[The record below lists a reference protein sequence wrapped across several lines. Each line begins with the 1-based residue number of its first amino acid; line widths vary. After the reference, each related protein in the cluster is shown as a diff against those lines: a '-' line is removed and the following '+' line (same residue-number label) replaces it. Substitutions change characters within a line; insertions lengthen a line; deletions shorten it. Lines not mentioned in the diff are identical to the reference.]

1 MKPIHRRTGR
11 SSTWATAVVVGLAL
25 GPTGAA
31 VAADANP
38 GSADTVYRGG
48 AIHTI
53 DAHGTLA
60 QALAIKDG
68 RISYVGSDAGVQGQI
83 GPATRVVELKG
94 RTVLPGLIDGHMHP
108 VAGGLDLL
116 KCSLQYQPLTVPQ
129 LQERIQQCLD
139 AKAAA
144 SADEWLEVV
153 GWFRYGIIPRGTA
166 VTSATLDALHTKR
179 PIIVHDSFG
188 HSSIANTRA
197 LALAG
202 ITAQSKDPPGGRIGR
217 IAAGAPDGVLEDAAQ
232 ELVDEKIPKP
242 TPEQAVAGAR
252 AALDAMRRQGVTSFL
267 DAIGDP
273 PDIEAFAAVEK
284 SGGLTARAHFAPL
297 IRPAEA
303 ADVEAARK
311 AVARVA
317 AIAKRYDEGAI
328 KPAPSLT
335 VRHVKLFMDGVI
347 NAPANT
353 GALLAPYL
361 ENHGTA
367 AAPRYEP
374 APRREPGVYFPAPV
388 LSELLVG
395 IARNHMDP
403 HLHTDGDGAV
413 RAALD
418 GVQSLRKAMP
428 GEDVRPGFAHCEL
441 VDPADYPRFAELNVT
456 PVLSFQW
463 EKPAPDTIEGTTDTL
478 GATREAII
486 EPAGV
491 LLAKHA
497 RIAFGSDW
505 PVDPLDEWFALQVGV
520 TREARSGHPPEYSG
534 RLGTDP
540 GLPQDFVV
548 KAVTLN
554 AAYELHED
562 RSIGSLE
569 VGKLADLIVID
580 RDVEHVAPTE
590 ISATKVLRTVVG
602 GKAVYDSGEL

>member
-1 MKPIHRRTGR
+1 MQSNQKR
-11 SSTWATAVVVGLAL
+11 SRPSGTRVAALAVGLAL
-25 GPTGAA
+25 GSTGAA
-31 VAADANP
+31 LAADAAAP
-38 GSADTVYRGG
+38 ADTVYRGG
-48 AIHTI
+48 TIHTI
-53 DAHGTLA
+53 DAHDTLA
-60 QALAIKDG
+60 QAIAIKDG
-68 RISYVGSDAGVQGQI
+68 RIAYVGPDAGVQGQI
-83 GPATRVVELKG
+83 GPATKVIDLKG

-116 KCSLQYQPLTVPQ
+116 KCSLKYEPLTVPQ
-129 LQERIQQCLD
+129 VQERIQKCLD
-139 AKAAA
+139 EKPAAG
-144 SADEWLEVV
+144 ADEWLEVV
-153 GWFRYGIIPRGTA
+153 GWFRYGIIPRGTP

-179 PIIVHDSFG
+179 PIVLHDSFG
-188 HSSIANTRA
+188 HSSIANSRA

-202 ITAQSKDPPGGRIGR
+202 ITAQSQDPSGGRIGR
-217 IAAGAPDGVLEDAAQ
+217 GAAGAPDGVLEDAAQ
-232 ELVDEKIPKP
+232 ELVGEKIPKP

-267 DAIGDP
+267 DAIGNP

-297 IRPAEA
+297 IRPAEVPN
-303 ADVEAARK
+303 VEAARK

-317 AIAKRYDEGAI
+317 AISRRYDQGGI
-328 KPAPSLT
+328 RPAPSLT

-367 AAPRYEP
+367 SAPKWEP
-374 APRREPGVYFPAPV
+374 APRREPEVYFPAPV
-388 LSELLVG
+388 LAELLIG

-418 GVQSLRKAMP
+418 GVQRLRAALP
-428 GEDVRPGFAHCEL
+428 GDDVRPGFAHCEL
-441 VDPADYPRFAELNVT
+441 VDPADYDRFADLNVI

-463 EKPAPDTIEGTTDTL
+463 EKPAPDTIEGTINTL
-478 GATREAII
+478 GAAREAII

-520 TREARSGHPPEYSG
+520 TREARAGHSPEYSG
-534 RLGTDP
+534 RLGSDP

-548 KAVTLN
+548 RAITAN

-562 RSIGSLE
+562 RFIGSLE
-569 VGKLADLIVID
+569 VGKFADLIVID
-580 RDVEHVAPTE
+580 RDVEHVAPKD
-590 ISATKVLRTVVG
+590 IAATKVLRTVVG
-602 GKAVYDSGEL
+602 GRAVYDSGEL

>member
-1 MKPIHRRTGR
+1 MALG
-11 SSTWATAVVVGLAL
+11 AGLAL
-25 GPTGAA
+25 CTPGAA
-31 VAADANP
+31 STADSQGP
-38 GSADTVYRGG
+38 ADMVYQGG
-48 AIHTI
+48 TIHTV
-53 DAHGTLA
+53 DAHDTLV
-60 QALAIKDG
+60 QAIAIKDG
-68 RISYVGSDAGVQGQI
+68 RITYAGSEAGVKGQI
-83 GPATRVVELKG
+83 GPGTKVVDLKG

-108 VAGGLDLL
+108 VDGGLDLL
-116 KCSLQYQPLTVPQ
+116 KCSLQYQSLTVQ
-129 LQERIQQCLD
+129 QVQERIQKCID
-139 AKAAA
+139 EKPAAA
-144 SADEWLEVV
+144 ADEWLEVV

-166 VTSATLDALHTKR
+166 VTSATLDTLHTKR
-179 PIIVHDSFG
+179 PIILHDSFG
-188 HSSIANTRA
+188 HSSIANSRA

-202 ITAQSKDPPGGRIGR
+202 VTTQSKDPPGGRIGR
-217 IAAGAPDGVLEDAAQ
+217 NAAGAPDGVLEDAAQ
-232 ELVDEKIPKP
+232 ELVNEKIPKP

-252 AALDAMRRQGVTSFL
+252 AALEAMRRQGITSFL

-297 IRPAEA
+297 ILPAEA
-303 ADVEAARK
+303 RDLEAARK

-317 AIAKRYDEGAI
+317 GISRRYDEGPI

-347 NAPANT
+347 NSPANT

-367 AAPRYEP
+367 AAPKFEP
-374 APRREPGVYFPAPV
+374 APRREPDVYFPAPV
-388 LSELLVG
+388 LSELLIG

-403 HLHTDGDGAV
+403 HLHTDGDWAV
-413 RAALD
+413 RAGLD
-418 GVQSLRKAMP
+418 GVKALRAAMP

-456 PVLSFQW
+456 PVLSLQW
-463 EKPAPDTIEGTTDTL
+463 EKPAPDTIEGTTNTL
-478 GATREAII
+478 GAARESII
-486 EPAGV
+486 EPAGA
-491 LLAKHA
+491 LLARHA

-520 TREARSGHPPEYSG
+520 TREARAGHPPEYSG
-534 RLGTDP
+534 RLGSDP
-540 GLPQDFVV
+540 GLPQEYVV
-548 KAVTLN
+548 RAITAN

-580 RDVEHVAPTE
+580 RDVEHIAPKD
-590 ISATKVLRTVVG
+590 IAGTKVLRTVVG